1 MSDSPATP
9 TPAAPAKKTSNTKQI
24 IEIVILIVLIFV
36 GIFYGIPAWKEY
48 QQLQKAIVVYNEADE
63 CIHKGD
69 EAAALAKFQ
78 EAIAIYPHLRSAY
91 DEIAAI
97 HYLSGDHDA
106 ALATYEK
113 AIEAMP
119 NNPDVYLS
127 YSQMLFHMY
136 QYEKARDNAKKAHE
150 IDSKTKIYKK
160 HLDLYE
166 RVVSD
171 PKLQEQ
177 HKKVVQKME
186 REGMS
191 PVGHHHDGGDMDNA
205 QDVRNNLQNAAKH
218 GFSEH
223 EHGDEHHD
231 DALTTENAAPA
242 GEAAAPEAGQD
253 AEANPAPAQ

>member
-9 TPAAPAKKTSNTKQI
+9 TPAAPAKKTSQTKQT
-24 IEIVILIVLIFV
+24 IEIVILIVLVIV
-36 GIFYGIPAWKEY
+36 GIFFGIPAWKEY
-48 QQLQKAIVVYNEADE
+48 QQMQKAIAVYNEADE

-97 HYLSGDHDA
+97 QYLSGDHDA

-119 NNPDVYLS
+119 DNPDVYLS

-150 IDSKTKIYKK
+150 LDSKTKIYKK

-171 PKLQEQ
+171 PKLQER
-177 HKKVVQKME
+177 HKKVVEKME

-191 PVGHHHDGGDMDNA
+191 PVGQHHGGDEHNA
-205 QDVRNNLQNAAKH
+205 QEVRANLQNAAKH
-218 GFSEH
+218 GFGEH
-223 EHGDEHHD
+223 EHVDDNHE
-231 DALTTENAAPA
+231 DALSSENAPA
-242 GEAAAPEAGQD
+242 GEAAAPEAD
-253 AEANPAPAQ
+253 NNAETNPAPAQ